1 MEFIA
6 VNNLRELKNLA
17 GKEDVVFAML
27 YKNNSD
33 ASTCTR
39 KALEDAF
46 TDGSQ
51 KVCLAEIDVEKT
63 RDIHGAFGIESV
75 PAVIFFRNG
84 DFVNVVRGCMNQ
96 HYYKALIEES
106 MAGQKSRDKNQPK
119 IPQVTVY
126 STPSC
131 TWCTRLKDHLNRNN
145 IRYREINVA
154 ADPAQAEEMKRRS
167 GQLGVPQTDIDGQM
181 IVGFDQARIDKL
193 LGIVAIN

>member
-6 VNNLRELKNLA
+6 VNNLNELKNLA
-17 GKEDVVFAML
+17 GKEDIVFAML

-33 ASTCTR
+33 ASTCAR
-39 KALEDAF
+39 NALADAF
-46 TDGSQ
+46 KDGKQ

-63 RDIHGAFGIESV
+63 RDIHGVYGIDSV

-84 DFVNVVRGCMNQ
+84 DFVNVVKGCMNQ
-96 HYYKALIEES
+96 HYYEGLVEEPY
-106 MAGQKSRDKNQPK
+106 AGQKAQDKNQSK

-131 TWCTRLKDHLNRNN
+131 SWCTRLKDHLNRNN

-154 ADPAQAEEMKRRS
+154 ANPAQAEEMKRRS
-167 GQLGVPQTDIDGQM
+167 GQMGVPQTDIDGQM
-181 IVGFDQARIDKL
+181 IVGFDQSRIDKL
-193 LGIVAIN
+193 LGIVAN